1 MKFLLKYT
9 YYFILNLGMM
19 ITAKYAFAAGP
30 AIPNPLGTI
39 TSFGDLINKIAD
51 IVMAIGIPVAAVF
64 IIYAGFLFVTAR
76 GSEEQIKKAKTTLYW
91 AIIGT
96 ALVVGAKVIATALQ
110 GTISAL

>member
-1 MKFLLKYT
+1 MNSLHKYT

-19 ITAKYAFAAGP
+19 ITTKYALAEA

-39 TSFGDLINKIAD
+39 TNFGDLVNKIAD

-76 GSEEQIKKAKTTLYW
+76 GNEEQIKKAKTTLYW